1 MKIKRVKEIGFSLFE
16 TFTFATKIIDMNSI
30 TSFIGTLLLVLFSS
44 LSFGQSCNC
53 VENFNWM
60 VKTFEENDAGFQ
72 YVLDKK
78 GKDYYEDYKKRL
90 TAKLNDTLTP
100 KTCMKLMGE
109 YTSFF
114 RGGHIQVGWN
124 RSFTEFAEQTVK
136 KATSKLFGK
145 NYSEKEILKIIGKK
159 KKSHFLEGIWL
170 FPEWNTKFGVLQNE
184 NNPNNFS
191 FYKLAYDVDFENID
205 IIFDVDYD
213 STQKSYLLNNLYH
226 LIKGDKLTLDTLR
239 NTLSYYRKGI
249 EHFFVK
255 LPDNTNVTQTL
266 SSTYNFF
273 TNTKPYFEKLTPQTL
288 YLRIPSFRYENKV
301 IIDSIL
307 KQNEALIKS
316 VPNLIIDIRN
326 GTGGSDDSYGGLIPF
341 IQTNTTY
348 STGQQY
354 YATELNSKGYEFYA
368 NMIQDSLSK
377 RFCTEIAKKMRDN
390 LGKMIDVDYSE
401 FFVQDTITKLELIK
415 SEYPK
420 QVAIICNKNNGSTD
434 EAFLMEARQSKKVKI
449 FGCTTGGMLD
459 ISNLNCINSPDGN
472 LNFCYGMTKSYRIP
486 NFCID
491 DVGVQPDIYFQ
502 GLVPEVE
509 WVDEVVKYL
518 EN

>member
-1 MKIKRVKEIGFSLFE
+1 
-16 TFTFATKIIDMNSI
+16 MNRI
-30 TSFIGTLLLVLFSS
+30 TSFVGPLLLVFFSGF
-44 LSFGQSCNC
+44 SFAQSCNC
-53 VENFNWM
+53 VVNFNWM

-78 GKDYYEDYKKRL
+78 GKDYYEDYKNRL
-90 TAKLNDTLTP
+90 TAKLNDTLNS
-100 KTCMKLMGE
+100 KECLSLMND
-109 YTSFF
+109 YTKFF

-124 RSFTEFAEQTVK
+124 RSFSEFAEQKVK
-136 KATSKLFGK
+136 KAASKLFGK
-145 NYSEKEILKIIGKK
+145 NYSEKEILKIISKK
-159 KKSHFLEGIWL
+159 NSPHFLEGIWL
-170 FPEWNTKFGVLQNE
+170 YPEWNTKFGVLQNE
-184 NNPNNFS
+184 DKPNKFS
-191 FYKLAYDVDFENID
+191 FFKLAYDVDFENID

-213 STQKSYLLNNLYH
+213 SAQKSYLINNLYH
-226 LIKGDKLTLDTLR
+226 SINGNKLTLDTLT
-239 NTLSYYRKGI
+239 NTLSYSINGI

-255 LPDNTNVTQTL
+255 LRDLNLDESKQG
-266 SSTYNFF
+266 SSYKFF
-273 TNTKPYFEKLTPQTL
+273 TSAKPYFEKLTSQTL

-326 GTGGSDDSYGGLIPF
+326 GTGGSDDSYGGLVPY
-341 IQTNTTY
+341 IQTNSTY
-348 STGQQY
+348 SIGQQY
-354 YATELNSKGYEFYA
+354 YATELNAQGYEFYA
-368 NMIQDSLSK
+368 KMIQDSIGK
-377 RFCTEIAKKMRDN
+377 NFCKSVANKMRLN
-390 LGKMIDVDYSE
+390 IGKMIDINESE
-401 FFVQDTITKLELIK
+401 LSNQATNGKIEFIK

-459 ISNLNCINSPDGN
+459 ISNLNCINSPDGK

-491 DVGVQPDIYFQ
+491 DVGVQPDIYLQ
-502 GLVPEVE
+502 GIISEVE

>member
-1 MKIKRVKEIGFSLFE
+1 
-16 TFTFATKIIDMNSI
+16 MNRI
-30 TSFIGTLLLVLFSS
+30 TSFVGALLLVFFSG
-44 LSFGQSCNC
+44 LSFAQSCNC

-90 TAKLNDTLTP
+90 SAKINDTLNAEG
-100 KTCMKLMGE
+100 CMSLMNE
-109 YTSFF
+109 YTHFF
-114 RGGHIQVGWN
+114 RRGHLYLQWN
-124 RSFTEFAEQTVK
+124 RSFSEFAKQTVK
-136 KATSKLFGK
+136 KATSKIIGK
-145 NYSEKEILKIIGKK
+145 FYSEKDILKIISKK
-159 KKSHFLEGIWL
+159 KNPHFLEGIWL

-184 NNPNNFS
+184 NNPTMFS
-191 FYKLAYDVDFENID
+191 FYKIAYDVNFENIN
-205 IIFDVDYD
+205 IIFEIEYN
-213 STQKSYLLNNLYH
+213 TLIKKYTLNNLYKS
-226 LIKGDKLTLDTLR
+226 ISDIEVTVDTLR
-239 NTLSYYRKGI
+239 KTFYYSTKGI

-255 LPDNTNVTQTL
+255 VSGIEMNKNDVWNMYDFVTN
-266 SSTYNFF
+266 S
-273 TNTKPYFEKLTPQTL
+273 KPYFEKLTPQTL

-326 GTGGSDDSYGGLIPF
+326 GTGGSDDSYQGLIPF
-341 IQTNTTY
+341 IQTNPIY
-348 STGQQY
+348 SIGQQY
-354 YATELNSKGYEFYA
+354 YATELNAKGYEFYA

-377 RFCTEIAKKMRDN
+377 KYCTEVSKKMRAS
-390 LGKMIDVDYSE
+390 LGKMIDINESE
-401 FFVQDTITKLELIK
+401 LSNQDTVSKIEFIK
-415 SEYPK
+415 TEYPK
-420 QVAIICNKNNGSTD
+420 QVAIICNKSNGSTD

-459 ISNLNCINSPDGN
+459 ISNLNCLNSPDGN